1 MRHTAIFT
9 NIHPMVTGHLGVQG
23 VAPSSETWAT
33 LADYEKMQNVFF
45 SASMNQ
51 DLSFNKTPWWFAY
64 TLKFEKH
71 CCKIPFL
78 NLIRRKPYL
87 FLFELSAIQLLRLNF
102 SFHLFLIHSLALL
115 KNTAHFHPLPVL
127 KLGLFSQMFEYK
139 KILMGLKRDMN
150 YEI

>member
-9 NIHPMVTGHLGVQG
+9 NIHHMVTGHLGVQG

-33 LADYEKMQNVFF
+33 LTDYEKMQNVFF

-87 FLFELSAIQLLRLNF
+87 FFIWTFSNSTFEVK
-102 SFHLFLIHSLALL
+102 LFLP
-115 KNTAHFHPLPVL
+115 FVYHP
-127 KLGLFSQMFEYK
+127 FSSSFK
-139 KILMGLKRDMN
+139 KYCPFPPFACFKIRAIFSDVW
-150 YEI
+150 I